1 MDKKINIAL
10 FVGGT
15 SPERAVSKSSGKAVY
30 SALINLGYNVK
41 VIDPGYGINQPQN
54 IEDFFSENEFTEIS
68 NEKCIEAINSSLMNE
83 IDLVFLALH
92 GKWGED
98 GTIQSLLELK
108 GVRYTGSGVLAS
120 SLAMDKHMSKIMFQH
135 YNVQTPKWVIVKK
148 DQKDFE
154 TVKENIKKNLGF
166 PCVIKPNDQ
175 GSTIGLSIVDTEL
188 EIEKAVKLALNFSD
202 AAMIEEFIPGRE
214 LTVSILDKTALPVIE
229 IKPKHDHYDYECKY
243 TKGMSEYVVPAEISD
258 EITKDLQQQAL
269 LAFESVGCKGY
280 GRVDFRLTDQNKSYC
295 LEINTLPG
303 MTGTSLVPKA
313 AKASGICFEDLIKRI
328 VEFAI

>member
-30 SALINLGYNVK
+30 NALINLGYNVK
-41 VIDPGYGINQPQN
+41 VIDPGYGSNQPEN
-54 IEDFFSENEFTEIS
+54 VEDFFSQDDFAEVS
-68 NEKCIEAINSSLMNE
+68 NIKCIEAVNSSLMNG

-108 GVRYTGSGVLAS
+108 GIKYTGSGVLAS
-120 SLAMDKHMSKIMFQH
+120 SLAMDKHMTKIMFQH
-135 YNVQTPKWVIVKK
+135 YNVGTPKWFVVKK
-148 DQKDFE
+148 NEKDLE
-154 TVKENIKKNLGF
+154 SVKEKVKKNLGF

-175 GSTIGLSIVDTEL
+175 GSTIGLTIVKGEY
-188 EIEKAVKLALNFSD
+188 EVEKAVELALNFSD
-202 AAMIEEFIPGRE
+202 TAMIEEFIPGRE
-214 LTVSILDKTALPVIE
+214 LTVSILDTTALPVIE
-229 IKPKHDHYDYECKY
+229 IKPKHNHYDYECKY
-243 TKGMSEYVVPAEISD
+243 TKGMSEYIVPAEISD
-258 EITKDLQQQAL
+258 DTTKYLQQQAL

-280 GRVDFRLTDQNKSYC
+280 GRVDFRLTDDLNSYC

-313 AKASGICFEDLIKRI
+313 ANAAGIGFEELIKKI
-328 VEFAI
+328 IEFSI